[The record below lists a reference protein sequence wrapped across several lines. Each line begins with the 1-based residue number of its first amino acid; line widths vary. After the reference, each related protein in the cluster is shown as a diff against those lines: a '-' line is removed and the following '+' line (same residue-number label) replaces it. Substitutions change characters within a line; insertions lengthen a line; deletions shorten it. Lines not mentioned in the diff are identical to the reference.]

1 MMNICK
7 LAVDTCYWPMFE
19 VIEGRWIL
27 NYEPKNK
34 LPVEDFLRPQRR
46 FKHLFKKEN
55 EELIGRFQEEI
66 DKQWEEL
73 RNKCN

>member
-1 MMNICK
+1 MMRICQ
-7 LAVDTCYWPMFE
+7 LAIDTCYWPMFE

-34 LPVEDFLRPQRR
+34 LPIEEFLRPQRR

-55 EELIGRFQEEI
+55 EILIGQFQEEI
-66 DKQWEEL
+66 DRRWEEL

>member
-1 MMNICK
+1 
-7 LAVDTCYWPMFE
+7 MFE

-34 LPVEDFLRPQRR
+34 LPIEEFLRPQRR

-55 EELIGRFQEEI
+55 EELIGKFQEEI
-66 DKQWEEL
+66 DRQWEVI
-73 RNKCN
+73 RNKCS

>member
-1 MMNICK
+1 
-7 LAVDTCYWPMFE
+7 MFE
-19 VIEGRWIL
+19 VVEGRWIL
-27 NYEPKNK
+27 KYEPKNK
-34 LPVEDFLRPQRR
+34 LHIEEFLRPQRR

-73 RNKCN
+73 RNKCS